1 MEEEK
6 RHSISLENRE
16 KLTITAVEDV
26 VSFDE
31 EKVIVDTSMGLM
43 TVHGSEFR
51 IHKLNVDDGQ
61 LVIEGMIDE
70 IQYSENRGKEQ
81 RGGFFARMF
90 Q

>member
-16 KLTITAVEDV
+16 KLTITDVEDV

-31 EKVIVDTSMGLM
+31 EKVLIETGMGLM
-43 TVHGSEFR
+43 TVHGSDFR

-61 LVIEGMIDE
+61 LVVEGMIDE
-70 IQYSENRGKEQ
+70 IQYSQNRVKDQ
-81 RGGFFARMF
+81 RGFFARMF

>member
-1 MEEEK
+1 MEEERK
-6 RHSISLENRE
+6 HSITMENRE
-16 KLTITAVEDV
+16 RLTITAVDDV

-31 EKVIVDTSMGLM
+31 EKVIVDTNMGTM
-43 TVHGSEFR
+43 TVIGSDFR

-70 IQYSENRGKEQ
+70 VQYSETRQKDQ
-81 RGGFFARMF
+81 KGFFARMF

>member
-1 MEEEK
+1 MEEVK
-6 RHSISLENRE
+6 RHSISMENRE

-31 EKVIVDTSMGLM
+31 EKVLVDTSMGVM
-43 TVHGSEFR
+43 TVLGSDFR

-70 IQYSENRGKEQ
+70 IQYSQTRVKDQ
-81 RGGFFARMF
+81 RGFFARMF